1 MSNPRLYTR
10 VAIVLMR
17 VSAETLAGACAAYS
31 ARRSMASGVVCCVSL
46 FLTLITLDSG
56 ARE

>member
-1 MSNPRLYTR
+1 MPNPRLYTR

-31 ARRSMASGVVCCVSL
+31 ARRSMASGVVCCV
-46 FLTLITLDSG
+46 LTVFNAYNGRQWGT
-56 ARE
+56 